1 MQGHNWSTKPFNH
14 TLFRNYKCNQN
25 FHYKKF
31 KIFHKQY
38 LLHIILLKGSFETK
52 KFIYGRINNTI
63 FFLQLI
69 SQKTF
74 SLDCLFLLDFLW
86 KLLDGLHQNVF
97 ANMLCQLFCN
107 MILDLSSIIFLDSK
121 RRHVGND
128 ITNNTW
134 FEKPQGFFEFSLTQ

>member
-1 MQGHNWSTKPFNH
+1 
-14 TLFRNYKCNQN
+14 
-25 FHYKKF
+25 
-31 KIFHKQY
+31 
-38 LLHIILLKGSFETK
+38 LKGSFETK

-63 FFLQLI
+63 FFLQLT